1 MNTDISEV
9 ITRLGTSLKEG
20 DCPDPQMF
28 KIFGP
33 GETRTAFKNIGLI
46 SLNNL
51 IRYAGLAQHETVLD
65 IGCGIGRVA
74 LPLTHYLDSS
84 ARYYGID
91 PVKEA
96 ISWCRDNISSKRTN
110 FSFEHVDWYNKM
122 YNKRGTVDPAS
133 YKFSWENGSF
143 DLVYLFSVFT
153 HIKPDTLR
161 NYLSEI
167 KRMLTKN
174 GRVFMTMFIVDE
186 DTERRIDNNETHRP
200 FFKADENY
208 WTDHRDIHESAMA
221 YRYAYV
227 QDLLKDLGLQ
237 MSGSYIPGGWREK
250 KAGQDIL
257 VAWNR

>member
-1 MNTDISEV
+1 MKTDITEV
-9 ITRLGTSLKEG
+9 ITGVGKSFKED

-51 IRYAGLAQHETVLD
+51 IRYAGLEKQERVLD
-65 IGCGIGRVA
+65 IGCGVGRVA
-74 LPLTHYLDSS
+74 LPLTHYLGSS
-84 ARYYGID
+84 ASYYGID

-96 ISWCRDNISSKRTN
+96 ITWCRNNIASKHTN

-122 YNKRGTVDPAS
+122 YNKRGTVDPAN
-133 YKFSWENGSF
+133 YKFPWKSGSF

-153 HIKPDTLR
+153 HIKPDVLR

-167 KRMLTKN
+167 KRLLAGN

-186 DTERRIDNNETHRP
+186 DTERRISNNETHRP
-200 FFKADENY
+200 FFKADVNY

-221 YRYAYV
+221 YRYEYV
-227 QDLLKDLGLQ
+227 QDLLKDVGLH
-237 MSGSYIPGGWREK
+237 MPDSYIRGGWREK

-257 VAWNR
+257 IAWNR